1 MFIMLYSVM
10 NMLYF
15 SYLLSIMYICT
26 FMRINIVIV
35 IVIVIAFSCHNRKY
49 YESRTFEKD
58 HAKKQQRSSVFAN
71 DIKRLYVLFVYSM
84 NKH

>member
-1 MFIMLYSVM
+1 M

-35 IVIVIAFSCHNRKY
+35 IVIVIHYIGYGRRAVLSCNNTCTIIY
-49 YESRTFEKD
+49 YL
-58 HAKKQQRSSVFAN
+58 KKN
-71 DIKRLYVLFVYSM
+71 L
-84 NKH
+84 